1 MEALN
6 KKMKNIFFGFL
17 ATLFITMSS
26 FSKKEEIEGY
36 HTCYYKMYNSSTG
49 QHLGNWSLILPADVP
64 CGSTKA
70 KNLAIAS
77 YNLYH

>member
-1 MEALN
+1 
-6 KKMKNIFFGFL
+6 MKNVFFGFL
-17 ATLFITMSS
+17 ATVFITMSS
-26 FSKKEEIEGY
+26 FTEKEEIVGY
-36 HTCYYKMYNSSTG
+36 HNCYYKMYNSSTG
-49 QHLGNWSLILPADVP
+49 QYLGDWYLMLPDDVP